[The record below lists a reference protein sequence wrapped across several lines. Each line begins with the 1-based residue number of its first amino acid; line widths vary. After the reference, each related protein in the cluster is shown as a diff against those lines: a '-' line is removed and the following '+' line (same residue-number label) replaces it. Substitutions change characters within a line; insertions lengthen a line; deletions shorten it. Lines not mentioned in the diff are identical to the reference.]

1 MLAIIIVLVEYKPSE
16 KKIIHSLW
24 TIYYL
29 CTFDHLQRKMK
40 VGLGSLT
47 EEKYPFQNMI
57 DQFNRRDLYCHI
69 NIFTPLYFSLHAL
82 IYHRRMFIKY
92 VTSVIFQL

>member
-1 MLAIIIVLVEYKPSE
+1 
-16 KKIIHSLW
+16 
-24 TIYYL
+24 
-29 CTFDHLQRKMK
+29 
-40 VGLGSLT
+40 
-47 EEKYPFQNMI
+47 MI

>member
-1 MLAIIIVLVEYKPSE
+1 MMLAITTVLVEYKPSE

-47 EEKYPFQNMI
+47 EEKYPFQ
-57 DQFNRRDLYCHI
+57 
-69 NIFTPLYFSLHAL
+69 T
-82 IYHRRMFIKY
+82 
-92 VTSVIFQL
+92 

>member
-47 EEKYPFQNMI
+47 EEKYPFQTWSTSLI
-57 DQFNRRDLYCHI
+57 AETFIAIL
-69 NIFTPLYFSLHAL
+69 IFLRLCTLVCTP
-82 IYHRRMFIKY
+82 
-92 VTSVIFQL
+92 

>member
-1 MLAIIIVLVEYKPSE
+1 
-16 KKIIHSLW
+16 
-24 TIYYL
+24 
-29 CTFDHLQRKMK
+29 
-40 VGLGSLT
+40 
-47 EEKYPFQNMI
+47 MI

-92 VTSVIFQL
+92 VTSVIFHAVRSIKEWARWKNALFFLYEGTGEGNVSPNFLF